1 MGCGCSKNRNKVGVN
16 TQTSGCTG
24 PNCGPQQ
31 ASSNAAKIATVKA
44 SAQPRQVTVN
54 KIRT

>member
-1 MGCGCSKNRNKVGVN
+1 MACNCSKNRNKVGVN

-24 PNCGPQQ
+24 PNCLQQ
-31 ASSNAAKIATVKA
+31 AGTLAAKIATVKA